1 MPSWLF
7 HRLIRN
13 VGHAERYSLQG
24 TKHMGVLI
32 FEGMTVG
39 ILPGD
44 FTISVDES
52 GQMHSNLVLST
63 SYNVLPIMLRIA
75 HDNIVLSH
83 QAMKEIQENWDE
95 DPSNQKVL
103 LMKELVPLIQVFIAS
118 GISLDSLY
126 GQLRPYANIQ
136 QADISAWKAKKTKR
150 SSQILEVIRRVYK
163 IDNDMTQAFKNNIDS
178 IIEFRNKAVHPDNS
192 IERSCTRPD
201 IPVGV
206 DWRFS
211 AYRYENAA
219 ICYRRTMEMLIY
231 LYEKQSGNAQVDDEM
246 AHIFDAL
253 IELGLISNSAQQG

>member
-1 MPSWLF
+1 
-7 HRLIRN
+7 
-13 VGHAERYSLQG
+13 
-24 TKHMGVLI
+24 MGVLI

-163 IDNDMTQAFKNNIDS
+163 LNNDMTQAFKNNIDS
-178 IIEFRNKAVHPDNS
+178 IIEFRDKSEHQLDLK
-192 IERSCTRPD
+192 RRY
-201 IPVGV
+201 
-206 DWRFS
+206 
-211 AYRYENAA
+211 YRTIRQYPP
-219 ICYRRTMEMLIY
+219 
-231 LYEKQSGNAQVDDEM
+231 
-246 AHIFDAL
+246 
-253 IELGLISNSAQQG
+253 